1 MTITLRPIT
10 RENVVDCVRLQTT
23 EAQKH
28 FVADNGM
35 SLAQAYVDPNLVPRA
50 VYADDTLVGFVMY
63 GRDPTTNVDWIIRVM
78 IDQRYQGRGYGR
90 ATMHELIAQLSQQPD
105 CAEIRLS
112 FEPDNVVAERL
123 YDSLGF
129 ERTGEIDDGEV
140 VMRLR
145 VK

>member
-1 MTITLRPIT
+1 MTITLRSIT
-10 RENVVDCVRLQTT
+10 RDNVVDCVRLQTT

-35 SLAQAYVDPNLVPRA
+35 SLAQAYTDPDLVPRA
-50 VYADDTLVGFVMY
+50 VYADDILVGFVMY

-78 IDQRYQGRGYGR
+78 IDQRYQGQGYGR
-90 ATMHELIAQLSQQPD
+90 ATMRELIAQLSQQPD

-123 YDSLGF
+123 YASLGF
-129 ERTGEIDDGEV
+129 QRTGEIEDGEV
-140 VMRLR
+140 VMRLQ